1 MKSTLA
7 PAVMDCPIEQRCTV
21 TLNLL
26 RVGSYFFFDIT
37 AISCY
42 FEDQSETKK
51 DMTIFGTIKL
61 VCWTILIPRHI
72 YRGQPTPVIHRAM
85 QPTTV
90 EWAAV

>member
-51 DMTIFGTIKL
+51 DMTIFWHNQTSLLDHPNPKAHLQG
-61 VCWTILIPRHI
+61 
-72 YRGQPTPVIHRAM
+72 
-85 QPTTV
+85 
-90 EWAAV
+90 AAHTSDS